1 MNVLIINGS
10 PKGAKSNSMKLTEA
24 FIEGMKETSP
34 VHAETLTVSK
44 LDIRP
49 CIGCFGCWK
58 ATPGRCCISDDMAMV
73 IEKILSADVVIYS
86 FPLYYFGLPSHLKA
100 LIDRQ
105 LPMVLPFMEREAQN
119 GSHPSRYDM
128 TNKRYALISTC
139 GFYTAEGNYDAVDSQ
154 FAHHLGKGR
163 YETIY
168 CGQGELFR
176 VPELRN
182 RTEEYLMTVRTAGR
196 EFADGRITGET
207 RELLSQLLFP
217 RDVFERMA
225 DASWGIEP
233 SDQTRVQEKSHP
245 AITFTRQMAALYR
258 KDSWNGK
265 DLVLEMYYTDED
277 KTAQLIM
284 GKDGC
289 EVLTRDFQPFTTRI
303 STPLSVWMSIAKG
316 EIDGQTALMK
326 HLYQVDGD
334 FQLLIHWDDYLGSS
348 SKSDVHQAVSKKES
362 NMTLMLLPWFPL
374 WFAGIYH
381 PALGGILSVLV
392 SAAIP
397 FFFFRYQPTVFD
409 VFSGFTAALLGI
421 LAITGFPPLIL
432 VPVSYLLFGLM
443 WSVTVFLKIPLTAYY
458 SMNGYG
464 GENALKNPL
473 FIKTNRIL
481 TACWGILYLAT
492 PLWTYLFLISGFK
505 APLSIINTIL
515 PFLLGCFTKWFQK
528 WYPAC
533 YAASKMRKN

>member
-10 PKGAKSNSMKLTEA
+10 PKGTKSNSLRLTEA

-34 VHAETLTVSK
+34 VHAETLTVSQ
-44 LDIRP
+44 LDIKP
-49 CIGCFGCWK
+49 CAGCFRCWK
-58 ATPGRCCISDDMAMV
+58 DTPGKCCISDDMAMV

-86 FPLYYFGLPSHLKA
+86 FPLYYFGLPSQLKA

-105 LPMVLPFMEREAQN
+105 LPMVLPFMEGGSRN

-128 TNKRYALISTC
+128 TDKRYVLVSTC
-139 GFYTAEGNYDAVDSQ
+139 GFYTAEGNYDAVDAQ
-154 FAHHLGKGR
+154 FSHHLGKGR

-168 CGQGELFR
+168 CGQGELFHI
-176 VPELRN
+176 PELKN
-182 RTEEYLMTVRTAGR
+182 RTDQYLMAVRAAGR
-196 EFADGRITGET
+196 EFADGRISRET
-207 RELLSQLLFP
+207 RDLLSQHLFP

-225 DASWGIEP
+225 DASWGVEP
-233 SDQTRVQEKSHP
+233 PDQTRVQEKSHP

-258 KDSWNGK
+258 KESWKGK
-265 DLVLEMYYTDED
+265 DLVLEMHYTDED

-284 GKDGC
+284 GKDSC
-289 EVLTRDFQPFTTRI
+289 EVLTRNFQPFTTRI

-316 EIDGQTALMK
+316 DIDGQTALMK

-334 FQLLIHWDDYLGSS
+334 FGLLIRWDDYLGSV
-348 SKSDVHQAVSKKES
+348 SKPHVQQAVPKKES

-374 WFAGIYH
+374 WFTGIYH
-381 PALGGILSVLV
+381 PALSGILSILV

-397 FFFFRYQPTVFD
+397 FFFFRYQATVFD

-421 LAITGFPPLIL
+421 LVITGFPPLIL

-443 WSVTVFLKIPLTAYY
+443 WSVTVFWKVPLTAYY

-464 GENALKNPL
+464 GETALKNPL

-492 PLWTYLFLISGFK
+492 PLWTYLFLISDFK
-505 APLSIINTIL
+505 SPLSIINAIL

-528 WYPAC
+528 WYPAY
-533 YAASKMRKN
+533 YAASKKSKI